1 MWAVAYCTPPALWTL
16 VVCFLL
22 VPQSVSIR
30 TEDLYQPGGRF
41 TLCVWLL
48 RLGNGCDG
56 TVRAKLTVEP
66 PPKKWMIARRWNVF
80 VVLFFSS
87 LESSHQ
93 APLISCVPK
102 VSSRAFG
109 NAQVTHCLPTR
120 PIGYDPLL
128 AVRILA

>member
-1 MWAVAYCTPPALWTL
+1 MKQFAQSYRSGPPAQE
-16 VVCFLL
+16 VDDC
-22 VPQSVSIR
+22 SKMERIC
-30 TEDLYQPGGRF
+30 G
-41 TLCVWLL
+41 
-48 RLGNGCDG
+48 
-56 TVRAKLTVEP
+56 
-66 PPKKWMIARRWNVF
+66 F
-80 VVLFFSS
+80 VFSS
-87 LESSHQ
+87 LESLHQ